1 CRGSHMTR
9 WRALVTVCVWLVV
22 SVSLAATNARPG
34 VLVLAG
40 IVAVVSAVILV
51 MFDLTNAVIRVGW
64 TRQREVRR
72 STRGSDPRVNSL
84 RTELYDSRWFGSAEL
99 RGTLV
104 DLVDDRLLAH
114 RHIDRATDPAAAM
127 EVLTPTLRHLV
138 AAQRPAVAVR
148 QLGRIITDIESL

>member
-1 CRGSHMTR
+1 M
-9 WRALVTVCVWLVV
+9 VCAWLVL
-22 SVSLAATNARPG
+22 SVSLAATNAQPA

-51 MFDLTNAVIRVGW
+51 MFDLSNAVIRVGW
-64 TRQREVRR
+64 TRPRQVRR
-72 STRGSDPRVNSL
+72 STRGSDPRVSSL
-84 RTELYDSRWFGSAEL
+84 RTELYDARWFGSAEL

-127 EVLTPTLRHLV
+127 EALTPILRHLV
-138 AAQRPAVAVR
+138 AAQRPAAAVR

>member
-1 CRGSHMTR
+1 M
-9 WRALVTVCVWLVV
+9 VCVWMVL
-22 SVSLAATNARPG
+22 SVSLAASNARPA

-51 MFDLTNAVIRVGW
+51 MFDLSNAVIRVGW

>member
-1 CRGSHMTR
+1 VTR
-9 WRALVTVCVWLVV
+9 WRALVMVCVWLVF
-22 SVSLAATNARPG
+22 SVSLAVSDARPA

-51 MFDLTNAVIRVGW
+51 MVDLSNTVIRVGW
-64 TRQREVRR
+64 TRPRRVRR
-72 STRGSDPRVNSL
+72 SLRGSDPRVNSL
-84 RTELYDSRWFGSAEL
+84 RTQLYDARSFRSAEL

-104 DLVDDRLLAH
+104 DLVDDRLLSH
-114 RHIDRATDPAAAM
+114 RHIDRATDPVAAM
-127 EVLTPTLRHLV
+127 EALTPTLRHLV

>member
-1 CRGSHMTR
+1 MTR
-9 WRALVTVCVWLVV
+9 SRALVTVCVWLVI
-22 SVSLAATNARPG
+22 SVSLAASNSRPA

-51 MFDLTNAVIRVGW
+51 MIDLSNAVIRVGW
-64 TRQREVRR
+64 IRPRQVRR
-72 STRGSDPRVNSL
+72 SIRGSDPRVNSL
-84 RTELYDSRWFGSAEL
+84 RTELYDARWFGSTEL

-127 EVLTPTLRHLV
+127 EVLTPTLRHLI

>member
-1 CRGSHMTR
+1 VTR
-9 WRALVTVCVWLVV
+9 WRALAMVCVWLVF
-22 SVSLAATNARPG
+22 SVSLAATNARPA

-51 MFDLTNAVIRVGW
+51 MVDLSHAVIRVGW
-64 TRQREVRR
+64 TRPRQVRR
-72 STRGSDPRVNSL
+72 STRGSDPRVSSL
-84 RTELYDSRWFGSAEL
+84 RTELHDARSFGSAEL

-114 RHIDRATDPAAAM
+114 RHIDRAADPAAAM

>member
-1 CRGSHMTR
+1 VTR
-9 WRALVTVCVWLVV
+9 SRALVTVCVWLVL
-22 SVSLAATNARPG
+22 SVSLAATNARPA

-40 IVAVVSAVILV
+40 IVAAVSAVILV
-51 MFDLTNAVIRVGW
+51 GVDLLNTVIRVGW
-64 TRQREVRR
+64 TRPRQVRR
-72 STRGSDPRVNSL
+72 STRGSDPRVSSL
-84 RTELYDSRWFGSAEL
+84 RTELYVARWFGSAEL

>member
-1 CRGSHMTR
+1 M
-9 WRALVTVCVWLVV
+9 VCAWLVL
-22 SVSLAATNARPG
+22 SVSLAATNAQPA

-51 MFDLTNAVIRVGW
+51 MFDLSNAVIRVGW
-64 TRQREVRR
+64 TRPRQVRR
-72 STRGSDPRVNSL
+72 TTRGSDPRVSSL
-84 RTELYDSRWFGSAEL
+84 RTELYDARWFGSAEL

-127 EVLTPTLRHLV
+127 EALTPILRHLV
-138 AAQRPAVAVR
+138 AAQRPAAAVR

>member
-1 CRGSHMTR
+1 M
-9 WRALVTVCVWLVV
+9 VCVWLVL
-22 SVSLAATNARPG
+22 SVSLAASNARPA

-51 MFDLTNAVIRVGW
+51 MFDLSSAVIRVGW
-64 TRQREVRR
+64 TRPREVRR
-72 STRGSDPRVNSL
+72 STRGSDPRVSSL
-84 RTELYDSRWFGSAEL
+84 RTELYDGRWFGSAEL

-127 EVLTPTLRHLV
+127 EALTPTLRHLV
-138 AAQRPAVAVR
+138 AAQRPAIAVR
-148 QLGRIITDIESL
+148 QLGRIITEIESL

>member
-1 CRGSHMTR
+1 MTR
-9 WRALVTVCVWLVV
+9 WRALVMVCVWLVL
-22 SVSLAATNARPG
+22 SVSLAASDARPA

-40 IVAVVSAVILV
+40 IVAVVSAVIVV
-51 MFDLTNAVIRVGW
+51 MVDLSHAVIRVGW
-64 TRQREVRR
+64 TRPRQVRR
-72 STRGSDPRVNSL
+72 ATRGSDPRVSSL
-84 RTELYDSRWFGSAEL
+84 RTELYDARWFGSAEL

-104 DLVDDRLLAH
+104 GLVDDRLLAH

-148 QLGRIITDIESL
+148 QLSRIITDIESL

>member
-1 CRGSHMTR
+1 MTR
-9 WRALVTVCVWLVV
+9 WRALGTVCVWLVV
-22 SVSLAATNARPG
+22 SVSLAATNARPA

-51 MFDLTNAVIRVGW
+51 MFDLSNAVIRVGW

-104 DLVDDRLLAH
+104 DLVDERLLAH

-127 EVLTPTLRHLV
+127 EALTPTLRHLV
-138 AAQRPAVAVR
+138 AAPRRPAVAVR

>member
-1 CRGSHMTR
+1 VTR
-9 WRALVTVCVWLVV
+9 WRALAMVCVWLVF
-22 SVSLAATNARPG
+22 SVSLAASNARPA

-40 IVAVVSAVILV
+40 IVAVVSAVIVV
-51 MFDLTNAVIRVGW
+51 MVDLSHAVIRVGW
-64 TRQREVRR
+64 TRPRQVRR
-72 STRGSDPRVNSL
+72 STRGSDPRVSSL
-84 RTELYDSRWFGSAEL
+84 HTQLYDARWFGSAEL

-138 AAQRPAVAVR
+138 ATQRPAVAVR

>member
-1 CRGSHMTR
+1 MTR
-9 WRALVTVCVWLVV
+9 WRALATVCAWLAL
-22 SVSLAATNARPG
+22 SVSLAATNARPA

-40 IVAVVSAVILV
+40 IVAVVSAVLLV
-51 MFDLTNAVIRVGW
+51 MFDLSNSVIQVGW
-64 TRQREVRR
+64 TRPRQERR

-84 RTELYDSRWFGSAEL
+84 RTQLYDARWFGSAEL

-127 EVLTPTLRHLV
+127 EALTPTLRQLV
-138 AAQRPAVAVR
+138 AAQRPVVAVR
-148 QLGRIITDIESL
+148 QLGSVITDIESL

>member
-1 CRGSHMTR
+1 M
-9 WRALVTVCVWLVV
+9 VCVWLVL
-22 SVSLAATNARPG
+22 SVSLAASNAHPA

-40 IVAVVSAVILV
+40 IVAVVSGVIMV
-51 MFDLTNAVIRVGW
+51 MVDLSHAVIRVVW
-64 TRQREVRR
+64 TRPRQVRR
-72 STRGSDPRVNSL
+72 STRGSDPRVSSL
-84 RTELYDSRWFGSAEL
+84 RTELHDARWFGSAEL

-138 AAQRPAVAVR
+138 AGQRPAVAVR
-148 QLGRIITDIESL
+148 QLRRIITDIESL

>member
-1 CRGSHMTR
+1 MTR
-9 WRALVTVCVWLVV
+9 WRALVMVCVWLVF
-22 SVSLAATNARPG
+22 SVALAATNARPA

-40 IVAVVSAVILV
+40 IVAAVSAVILV
-51 MFDLTNAVIRVGW
+51 MVDLLNAVIRVGW
-64 TRQREVRR
+64 TRPRQVRR
-72 STRGSDPRVNSL
+72 SLRGSDPRVNSL
-84 RTELYDSRWFGSAEL
+84 RTELYDARWFGSAEL

-127 EVLTPTLRHLV
+127 EVLTPNLRHLV

-148 QLGRIITDIESL
+148 QLSRIITDIESL

>member
-1 CRGSHMTR
+1 M
-9 WRALVTVCVWLVV
+9 VCVWLVF
-22 SVSLAATNARPG
+22 SVSLAATNARPA

-40 IVAVVSAVILV
+40 IVAVVSAVIVV
-51 MFDLTNAVIRVGW
+51 MVDLSHAVIRVGW
-64 TRQREVRR
+64 TRPRQVRR
-72 STRGSDPRVNSL
+72 SSRGSDPRVSSL
-84 RTELYDSRWFGSAEL
+84 RTELHDARWFGSAEL
-99 RGTLV
+99 RRTLV

>member
-1 CRGSHMTR
+1 MTR
-9 WRALVTVCVWLVV
+9 WRALVTVCVWLVF
-22 SVSLAATNARPG
+22 SVSLAATNARPA
-34 VLVLAG
+34 VVVLAG

-51 MFDLTNAVIRVGW
+51 MFDLSNAVIRVGW
-64 TRQREVRR
+64 TRPRQVRR
-72 STRGSDPRVNSL
+72 SARGSDPRVSSL
-84 RTELYDSRWFGSAEL
+84 RTELHDARWFGSAEL

>member
-1 CRGSHMTR
+1 M
-9 WRALVTVCVWLVV
+9 VCVWLVL
-22 SVSLAATNARPG
+22 SVSLVASNARPA

-51 MFDLTNAVIRVGW
+51 MVDLSNAVIQVGW
-64 TRQREVRR
+64 TRPRQVRR
-72 STRGSDPRVNSL
+72 SIGGSDSRVSSL
-84 RTELYDSRWFGSAEL
+84 RTQLYDARWFGSAEL

>member
-1 CRGSHMTR
+1 MTR
-9 WRALVTVCVWLVV
+9 WRALVTACIWLVV
-22 SVSLAATNARPG
+22 SVSLAATNARPA

-40 IVAVVSAVILV
+40 IVAVVSAVIVV
-51 MFDLTNAVIRVGW
+51 MVDLSHAVIRIGW
-64 TRQREVRR
+64 TRPRQVRRR
-72 STRGSDPRVNSL
+72 STRGTDPRVSSL
-84 RTELYDSRWFGSAEL
+84 HTELHDARWFGSAEL

>member
-1 CRGSHMTR
+1 MTR
-9 WRALVTVCVWLVV
+9 WRALGMVCVWLVF
-22 SVSLAATNARPG
+22 SLSLAASNARPA

-51 MFDLTNAVIRVGW
+51 MVDLSHAVIRVRW
-64 TRQREVRR
+64 TRPQQVRR
-72 STRGSDPRVNSL
+72 PTRGSDPRVSSL
-84 RTELYDSRWFGSAEL
+84 RTELHDARWFGSAEL

-104 DLVDDRLLAH
+104 ALVDDRLLAH

-127 EVLTPTLRHLV
+127 EVLTPALRHLV
-138 AAQRPAVAVR
+138 AAHRPAVAVR

>member
-1 CRGSHMTR
+1 MTR
-9 WRALVTVCVWLVV
+9 SRALAMVCVWLVL
-22 SVSLAATNARPG
+22 SVSLAATNARPA

-40 IVAVVSAVILV
+40 IVAAVSAVILV
-51 MFDLTNAVIRVGW
+51 GVDLLNTVIQVGW
-64 TRQREVRR
+64 TRSSQVGR
-72 STRGSDPRVNSL
+72 SKRGSDPRVNLL
-84 RTELYDSRWFGSAEL
+84 RNELYDGRWFGSAEL

-148 QLGRIITDIESL
+148 QLRRIISDIESL

>member
-1 CRGSHMTR
+1 MTR
-9 WRALVTVCVWLVV
+9 WRALAMVCVWLVF
-22 SVSLAATNARPG
+22 SVSLAASNARPA

-51 MFDLTNAVIRVGW
+51 MVDLSHAVIQVGW
-64 TRQREVRR
+64 TRPRQVRL
-72 STRGSDPRVNSL
+72 STHGSDPRVSSL
-84 RTELYDSRWFGSAEL
+84 RTELHYARWFGSAEL
-99 RGTLV
+99 RRTLV

-127 EVLTPTLRHLV
+127 EALTPTLRHLV

>member
-1 CRGSHMTR
+1 MTR
-9 WRALVTVCVWLVV
+9 WRVLAMVCVWLVF
-22 SVSLAATNARPG
+22 SVSLEASNARPA

-51 MFDLTNAVIRVGW
+51 MIDLSHAVIRVGW
-64 TRQREVRR
+64 TRPRQVRR
-72 STRGSDPRVNSL
+72 STRGSDPRVSSL
-84 RTELYDSRWFGSAEL
+84 STELHDARWFGSAEL
-99 RGTLV
+99 RRTLV

-127 EVLTPTLRHLV
+127 EALTPTLRHLV